1 MIGKELLNVLCC
13 PIGKAPL
20 NQKDETL
27 VCVECGVVFK
37 IKDGIPILL
46 TDESI
51 LPDGINSISEL
62 KCRNKK
68 YDS

>member
-1 MIGKELLNVLCC
+1 MLSYWQSSIETEN
-13 PIGKAPL
+13 
-20 NQKDETL
+20 ETL
-27 VCVECGVVFK
+27 VCAECGVVFQ

-46 TDESI
+46 IDEVI

-62 KCRNKK
+62 KCRKTK

>member
-1 MIGKELLNVLCC
+1 MISNELLNVLCC

-20 NQKDETL
+20 KQKDETL
-27 VCVECGVVFK
+27 VCAECGVVFQ

-46 TDESI
+46 IDEVI

-62 KCRNKK
+62 KCRKTK

>member
-1 MIGKELLNVLCC
+1 MISKELLDVLCC

-20 NQKDETL
+20 KQEDDSLICTF
-27 VCVECGVVFK
+27 CGVVYQ

-46 TDESI
+46 TDEAV

-62 KCRNKK
+62 KCRKTGH
-68 YDS
+68 DS